1 MLSKLLLIALC
12 ICSLSATPSAL
23 DCNWMSCYATEL
35 KDCSVVAYKDEC
47 PTGVFV
53 VYKEAPLFFSK
64 RKCCKELTLEKAKE
78 MYLCKYLAGWSFVVT
93 CRLLR
98 IHCL

>member
-1 MLSKLLLIALC
+1 MFIKLLLAALC
-12 ICSLSATPSAL
+12 VASLATTTNAL

-35 KDCSVVAYKDEC
+35 KECTQVAYKEEC

-64 RKCCKELTLEKAKE
+64 RKCCKDLTLEKAKS
-78 MYLCKYLAGWSFVVT
+78 MFLCK
-93 CRLLR
+93 
-98 IHCL
+98 